1 MWIKLLYVIL
11 DYGYGR
17 DQCTDEAFEKETLEL
32 HGCTAPFGP
41 HKDKICD
48 EEKNATKVNDLY
60 KKWYSKSI
68 QVTSGCNKPCSYVTL
83 RTNMIFDREKY
94 HNTIARVQI
103 YFKENITVTKA
114 YHIYRGLTLI
124 AEIGGYVGLFL
135 GISMNQIG
143 KLLDMFNHYIQKY

>member
-1 MWIKLLYVIL
+1 MYVIL

-48 EEKNATKVNDLY
+48 DEKNATKVNDLY

-83 RTNMIFDREKY
+83 RTNIIFDREKY

-103 YFKENITVTKA
+103 YFNENITVTKA
-114 YHIYRGLTLI
+114 YHIYSGLTLI

-143 KLLDMFNHYIQKY
+143 KLLDMFNHHIQKY

>member
-1 MWIKLLYVIL
+1 MYVIL

-48 EEKNATKVNDLY
+48 DEKNATKVNDLY

-83 RTNMIFDREKY
+83 RTNIIFDREKY

-114 YHIYRGLTLI
+114 YHIYSGLTLI

-143 KLLDMFNHYIQKY
+143 KLLHMFNHYIQKY

>member
-1 MWIKLLYVIL
+1 MYVIL

-48 EEKNATKVNDLY
+48 DEKNATKVNDLY

-83 RTNMIFDREKY
+83 RTNIIFDREKY

-114 YHIYRGLTLI
+114 YHIYSGLTLI

-143 KLLDMFNHYIQKY
+143 KLLDIFNHYIQKY

>member
-1 MWIKLLYVIL
+1 MYVIL

-32 HGCTAPFGP
+32 HSCTAPFGP

-48 EEKNATKVNDLY
+48 DEKNATKVNDLY

-114 YHIYRGLTLI
+114 YHIYSGLTLI

-143 KLLDMFNHYIQKY
+143 KLLDMFNHNHYIQKY

>member
-1 MWIKLLYVIL
+1 MYVIL

-32 HGCTAPFGP
+32 HSCTAPFGP

-48 EEKNATKVNDLY
+48 DEKNATTVNDLY

-83 RTNMIFDREKY
+83 RTNIIFDREKY
-94 HNTIARVQI
+94 HDTIARVQI

-114 YHIYRGLTLI
+114 YHIYSGLTLI

>member
-1 MWIKLLYVIL
+1 M
-11 DYGYGR
+11 
-17 DQCTDEAFEKETLEL
+17 
-32 HGCTAPFGP
+32 
-41 HKDKICD
+41 IC
-48 EEKNATKVNDLY
+48 

-103 YFKENITVTKA
+103 YFKENIIVTKA
-114 YHIYRGLTLI
+114 YHIYSGLTLI

-143 KLLDMFNHYIQKY
+143 KLLDMFNHHIQKY